1 MLLEDIELN
10 VSKKIANFIEEK
22 LGSKNPMLSDL
33 WIDIEKFV
41 EEKISPE
48 YEAEIESPE
57 TDGLEATI
65 EELEDK
71 KDELSE
77 SLVDLSEKAFASAW
91 GAAEFLEREILPRIE
106 GKWEDYTGDD
116 AKALKDKIRELR
128 IDADDFKTWSW
139 L

>member
-1 MLLEDIELN
+1 MKIEDIELN
-10 VSKKIANFIEEK
+10 VSKEIASFMEEK
-22 LGSKNPMLSDL
+22 TGKNPMLSDL

-57 TDGLEATI
+57 IDGLEATI

-77 SLVDLSEKAFASAW
+77 SIADLSEKAFASAW
-91 GAAEFLEREILPRIE
+91 STAEFLEREILPRIE

-116 AKALKDKIRELR
+116 VKALKDKIRELR
-128 IDADDFKTWSW
+128 IDADDFHTWSW